1 MLSFSINM
9 KALCVIMC
17 PIRALMYTTELTFF
31 DFDNTYKSSGNVKK
45 DHKNEDTKIFYVEKK
60 TFVSQTR

>member
-1 MLSFSINM
+1 
-9 KALCVIMC
+9 MC